1 MSERQR
7 HASARVASTP
17 NQSPRRKRK
26 AKPNLHHVG
35 YVVFLP
41 NPKPDGK
48 VGYDIEITGL
58 TPAKRFENHKP
69 GIKASGVVKRFGGM
83 ASDDDDAIEEL
94 IAEVRAARLQL
105 KVMVLQARRHAGALT
120 ATERVAAVT
129 AALQRTRTL
138 RAQAE
143 LLRRQRRT
151 IH

>member
-26 AKPNLHHVG
+26 AKPNLHH
-35 YVVFLP
+35 
-41 NPKPDGK
+41 